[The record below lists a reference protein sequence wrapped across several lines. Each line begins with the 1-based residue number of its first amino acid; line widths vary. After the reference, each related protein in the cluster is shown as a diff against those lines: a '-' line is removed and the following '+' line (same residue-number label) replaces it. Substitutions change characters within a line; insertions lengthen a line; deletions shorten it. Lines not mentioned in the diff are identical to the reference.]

1 MLCFFIFRK
10 ERHIDVAKFQKGQ
23 TSQSVILKKK
33 MITESMIR
41 KSEILNSIKHYDEIP
56 DSLTTSKSTITKTMV
71 NKWHDDS
78 LGVIRYSYNSSM
90 TEHNALALREL
101 SVAIEDLNLRL
112 KKSEANK
119 NKNVATKKTRLTTH
133 DINELKRENEDL
145 KSALAE
151 VYRAYMQL
159 LDNCR
164 EDEQID
170 KAYRKLILDQARILG
185 NNRLALIK

>member
-1 MLCFFIFRK
+1 
-10 ERHIDVAKFQKGQ
+10 
-23 TSQSVILKKK
+23 
-33 MITESMIR
+33 
-41 KSEILNSIKHYDEIP
+41 
-56 DSLTTSKSTITKTMV
+56 
-71 NKWHDDS
+71 
-78 LGVIRYSYNSSM
+78 M
-90 TEHNALALREL
+90 TEHNALALRAL
-101 SVAIEDLNLRL
+101 LVAIEDLNVRL

-119 NKNVATKKTRLTTH
+119 NNNFATKKSRLTTQ
-133 DINELKRENEDL
+133 DFNELKRENEDL

>member
-1 MLCFFIFRK
+1 
-10 ERHIDVAKFQKGQ
+10 
-23 TSQSVILKKK
+23 
-33 MITESMIR
+33 
-41 KSEILNSIKHYDEIP
+41 
-56 DSLTTSKSTITKTMV
+56 
-71 NKWHDDS
+71 
-78 LGVIRYSYNSSM
+78 M

-101 SVAIEDLNLRL
+101 SVAIEDLNVRL